1 MEYIRPATAEDL
13 ARCREI
19 YRVAQE
25 FMVRTGNPNQWQVG
39 FPPQDLIER
48 DIADRHLMVWTDA
61 EDVPQGAFAFLPGPE
76 PDYAVLYEGGWHD
89 DGRYR
94 VLHRFAA
101 ARQGQGIGSA
111 MMRWALAHA
120 KKEGVALRVDTHRD
134 NIAMQ
139 RLLRRFGFTR
149 CGIIHLARTGDERIA
164 FTHVF

>member
-1 MEYIRPATAEDL
+1 MGYIRPATAEDL

-76 PDYAVLYEGGWHD
+76 PDYAVLYEG
-89 DGRYR
+89 DGTTMDATVFCTVSRRHGR
-94 VLHRFAA
+94 VKA
-101 ARQGQGIGSA
+101 SD
-111 MMRWALAHA
+111 
-120 KKEGVALRVDTHRD
+120 LR
-134 NIAMQ
+134 
-139 RLLRRFGFTR
+139 
-149 CGIIHLARTGDERIA
+149 
-164 FTHVF
+164 